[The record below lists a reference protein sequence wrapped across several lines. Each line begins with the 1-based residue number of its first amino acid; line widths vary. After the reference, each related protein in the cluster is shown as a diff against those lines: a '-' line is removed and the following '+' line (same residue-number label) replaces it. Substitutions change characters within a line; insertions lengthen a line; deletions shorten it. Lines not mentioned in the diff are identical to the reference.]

1 MASSAW
7 LVAVKERSSA
17 GDLAERKRGE
27 LPPLVALECP
37 VGQSRPLTFLIFNE
51 CPRPGRHQT
60 RPHGRRYEYLH
71 ENPARVL
78 GAGATPAPSSASR
91 GQIGALKALSL
102 VRRGQ
107 CTHEVGT
114 YRHCQR
120 WWGPLLRSP
129 LPFRPCQRETGDW
142 SAQRENP
149 RPQDQQRLRRHLL
162 PAKTAH
168 YYASTSRLPPPP
180 NPFRK

>member
-120 WWGPLLRSP
+120 WWGPLRSP
-129 LPFRPCQRETGDW
+129 PFRPCQRGRPEGKSPSTGRW
-142 SAQRENP
+142 TTGP
-149 RPQDQQRLRRHLL
+149 QRLRRHLL

-168 YYASTSRLPPPP
+168 YYASTSRLPPP